1 MNKKSNTKLV
11 KSKKLRHLSQKNIL
25 NLNLKY
31 FSNYYKT
38 NNALQKYWI
47 NRNYVKKHPKTAVF
61 VKRGNENYSN

>member
-31 FSNYYKT
+31 FSNYYET

-47 NRNYVKKHPKTAVF
+47 NRNM
-61 VKRGNENYSN
+61 